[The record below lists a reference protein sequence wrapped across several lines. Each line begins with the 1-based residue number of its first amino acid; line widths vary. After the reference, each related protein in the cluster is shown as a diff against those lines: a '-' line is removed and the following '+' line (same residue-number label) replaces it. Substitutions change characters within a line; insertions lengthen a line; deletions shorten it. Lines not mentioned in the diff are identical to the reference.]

1 MSIMDQTTN
10 IIHFLPLRGTM
21 VFPHMVMHI
30 DVGRS
35 RSMDAVNQ
43 AMERDQRI
51 LLVAQKNEEIETPQ
65 LEDLHSVGTIAV
77 IKQALHLPGNNLRIL
92 VEGQSR
98 ARIVE
103 ILYQE
108 RPWTALIEPIA
119 VYDKSQDSPEL
130 QSFMR
135 LIKESLSKFADLGN
149 RISEDLVR
157 SIKRIVNP
165 DELIDVIAGNL
176 ITNQEEKARLLASY
190 DVLERLELVLIQLEK
205 EASNANLDRM
215 VQMRIRMQVDKSQ
228 REYYLREQMKAIAE
242 ELGEGEEDDL
252 QEIRNKFSK
261 LPLSE
266 EARQKA
272 DKELDKLSRMMAGS
286 PESTVTEN
294 YLDWLADLPW
304 GRYSKDQLSLSRAR
318 KVLDEDHFGL
328 EKVKERIIEYLA
340 VLAMRRKKEEQV
352 VPKGPI
358 LCFVGPPG
366 VGKTSI
372 VQAIA
377 KALGRE
383 FVKLSLGGVRDEA
396 EIYGHR
402 RTYIG
407 SMPGHIISGI
417 KRAGTMNPVFL
428 FDEIDKMSSDYRG
441 DPASAMLEVLD
452 PEQNHSFRDHYLDI
466 AFDLSKVMFITT
478 ANTRDSIPAAL
489 LDRMEI
495 IEVPSYTE
503 EEKLQIAQ
511 KHLLKRQIAE
521 NGLPPRSVRLSKATI
536 RAVIEGYTREAG
548 VRTLTRTLGKVV
560 RKAAVEMLD
569 TGTEVVSIQEK
580 NLEKY
585 LGAPR
590 YIRDVPEK
598 KPIKGVVIGLA
609 YTEVGGELLKVEC
622 AVMPGTGKLSLTGH
636 LGDVMKESGQAALS
650 WVRSQSAVHNL
661 PDDFHNKV
669 DIHIHVPEGAVPK
682 DGPSAGITMT
692 IAMLSALTGRR
703 VYQDVAMTGEITL
716 GGRVLPIG
724 GIKEKLLA
732 AYRARIKTLILP
744 QENRKDVSE
753 LPQYI
758 QDAFQIH
765 YVTHANEV
773 LDIALE
779 KTNGQDG
786 N

>member
-1 MSIMDQTTN
+1 
-10 IIHFLPLRGTM
+10 M
-21 VFPHMVMHI
+21 VFPHTVMHI
-30 DVGRS
+30 DVGRN
-35 RSMDAVNQ
+35 RSMDAVSQ
-43 AMERDQRI
+43 AMDKDQRI
-51 LLVAQKNEEIETPQ
+51 LLVSQRNEETEAPQ
-65 LEDLHSVGTIAV
+65 LEDLYQAGTIAA
-77 IKQALHLPGNNLRIL
+77 IKQVLHLPGNNLRVL
-92 VEGQSR
+92 VEGESR
-98 ARIVE
+98 ARIIDV
-103 ILYQE
+103 LYQE
-108 RPWTALIEPIA
+108 RAWTALIEPIEA
-119 VYDKSQDSPEL
+119 YSKDQDTPEL
-130 QSFMR
+130 QSLMR
-135 LIKESLSKFADLGN
+135 LIKESLANFADLGN

-157 SIKRIVNP
+157 SIKRINNP
-165 DELIDVIAGNL
+165 DELVDVIAGNL
-176 ITNQEEKARLLASY
+176 ITNQEEKIRLLASG
-190 DVLERLELVLIQLEK
+190 DIMQRLELVLIQLEK
-205 EASNANLDRM
+205 EASNANIDRM

-252 QEIRNKFSK
+252 QEIRNKLSK

-294 YLDWLADLPW
+294 YLDWLAELPW
-304 GRYSKDQLSLSRAR
+304 GIYSKDQLSLSRAR
-318 KVLDEDHFGL
+318 RILDEDHYGMD
-328 EKVKERIIEYLA
+328 KVKERIIEYLA
-340 VLAMRRKKEEQV
+340 VLAMRRKEDGQV
-352 VPKGPI
+352 IPKGPI

-377 KALGRE
+377 RALDRK

-407 SMPGHIISGI
+407 SMPGHLITGL

-452 PEQNHSFRDHYLDI
+452 PEQNHSFRDHYLDV

-478 ANTRDSIPAAL
+478 ANTRDTIPPAL

-511 KHLLKRQIAE
+511 KHLLRRQIAE
-521 NGLPPRSVRLSKATI
+521 NGLPAKSVRMGKAAI
-536 RAVIEGYTREAG
+536 RAAIEGYTREAG
-548 VRTLTRTLGKVV
+548 VRTLTRTLGQVV

-569 TGTEVVSIQEK
+569 TGNEEISVTTA
-580 NLEKY
+580 NLESY
-585 LGAPR
+585 LGPPR
-590 YIRDVPEK
+590 FIRDVPDKE
-598 KPIKGVVIGLA
+598 PIKGLVIGLA

-650 WVRSQSAVHNL
+650 WVRSQSETYQL
-661 PDDFHNKV
+661 PDDFHNKM
-669 DIHIHVPEGAVPK
+669 DLHIHVPEGAVPK

-703 VYQDVAMTGEITL
+703 VRQDLAMTGEITL

-732 AYRARIKTLILP
+732 AYRGKIKILALP
-744 QENRKDVSE
+744 QENKKDVSE
-753 LPQYI
+753 LPKYI
-758 QDAFQIH
+758 QDAFDIH
-765 YVTHANEV
+765 YVSRANEV
-773 LDIALE
+773 VELALE
-779 KTNGQDG
+779 KAKESNGD
-786 N
+786 